1 MSRSNRSR
9 RRTGAPSRSEQ
20 AETPT
25 SPGGPNARVSLP
37 LTSAL
42 LRVGVRAL
50 SMGTP
55 GHRIGRLFGV
65 WEGQTV
71 PADVEGTT
79 AFRAA
84 SRERRKE

>member
-1 MSRSNRSR
+1 V
-9 RRTGAPSRSEQ
+9 PSRSDA

-25 SPGGPNARVSLP
+25 SPGGPNARISLP

-65 WEGQTV
+65 WEAQTT
-71 PADVEGTT
+71 PTDVEDI
-79 AFRAA
+79 APFRAA